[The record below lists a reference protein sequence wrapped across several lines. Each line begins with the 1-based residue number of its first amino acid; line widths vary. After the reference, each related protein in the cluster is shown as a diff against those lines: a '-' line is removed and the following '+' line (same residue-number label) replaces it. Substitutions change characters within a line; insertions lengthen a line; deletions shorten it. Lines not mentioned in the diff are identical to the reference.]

1 MESRFE
7 IYHYTLMAD
16 AFTEGMPTL
25 KVPVAE
31 TSAMYNTYGPGQM
44 LEGETRLYDLA
55 TDPGQ
60 ERPIRDPGVEGR
72 MAGLMAGLI
81 ADLDAPPEAFARL
94 SLPRARHAAE

>member
-72 MAGLMAGLI
+72 MAGLMAGLM